1 MREIQ
6 SDPSGARPLG
16 RRTNFPVVPVTD
28 IPAPGPSDTAAAIRP
43 VVLVVDEE
51 SSIADALAEVLNRS
65 GYTAIAAYDRVGALE
80 TALLVPPELAIL
92 GIGHPG
98 AREIELAVALKSE
111 LEDCKILL
119 LTEQSAKPTVLASEK
134 KAGHKFDLLDRPVD
148 PDELLKFVDET
159 FKSRSPAAAGNGR

>member
-1 MREIQ
+1 MREIHT
-6 SDPSGARPLG
+6 DAPPGPPVVRK
-16 RRTNFPVVPVTD
+16 TNFPVVLVKD
-28 IPAPGPSDTAAAIRP
+28 IPAPGPSDAATTLRP

-51 SSIADALAEVLNRS
+51 SSVADTLAEILNRS

-111 LEDCKILL
+111 LEDCKVLL
-119 LTEQSAKPTVLASEK
+119 LTEQSVKSAVLASEK

-148 PDELLKFVDET
+148 PDELLRFVHAT
-159 FKSRSPAAAGNGR
+159 FKPN

>member
-1 MREIQ
+1 MREAHA
-6 SDPSGARPLG
+6 DALVRPPVG
-16 RRTNFPVVPVTD
+16 KTTNFPIVPVRD
-28 IPAPGPSDTAAAIRP
+28 IPAPGPADTATTLRP

-51 SSIADALAEVLNRS
+51 SSIADSLAEILNRR

-92 GIGHPG
+92 GVGHPG
-98 AREIELAVALKSE
+98 AREIELAVALTSE
-111 LEDCKILL
+111 LEDCKVLL
-119 LTEQSAKPTVLASEK
+119 LTEQSAKPAVLASEK

-159 FKSRSPAAAGNGR
+159 FKSRSHPPQ

>member
-1 MREIQ
+1 MTEFHA
-6 SDPSGARPLG
+6 DPLSSSSLS
-16 RRTNFPVVPVTD
+16 RRTNFPIVPVKD
-28 IPAPGPSDTAAAIRP
+28 IPAPGPSDTASAFRP

-51 SSIADALAEVLNRS
+51 SSIADTLAEVLNRS

-80 TALLVPPELAIL
+80 TALLVRPELAIL

-98 AREIELAVALKSE
+98 AREIELAVALTSE

-134 KAGHKFDLLDRPVD
+134 KAGHKFDLLDRSVE
-148 PDELLKFVDET
+148 PDELLKFVDKT
-159 FKSRSPAAAGNGR
+159 FKSRSHPPQ

>member
-6 SDPSGARPLG
+6 SDPHGARHLG
-16 RRTNFPVVPVTD
+16 RRTNFPIVPVTE
-28 IPAPGPSDTAAAIRP
+28 IPAPGPSDNAAALRP

-51 SSIADALAEVLNRS
+51 PSVADALAEILNRG
-65 GYTAIAAYDRVGALE
+65 GYTPIAAYDRVGALE

-92 GIGHPG
+92 GIGPSG
-98 AREIELAVALKSE
+98 AREIELAVALTSE

-119 LTEQSAKPTVLASEK
+119 LTEQSAKPGVLASEK
-134 KAGHKFDLLDRPVD
+134 KAGHKFDLLDRSLD

-159 FKSRSPAAAGNGR
+159 FKSRRRAAAGNGG